1 MNSSYPL
8 LRQMR
13 LFLADQE
20 RALRAASLAQASR
33 SAAPELRALYTRHV
47 DPPEPPTRARAGE
60 TGLTVSTAVQLPA
73 S

>member
-1 MNSSYPL
+1 MNSTYPL

-20 RALRAASLAQASR
+20 RALRAASLAEASR
-33 SAAPELRALYTRHV
+33 TTAPALRALYTRHV
-47 DPPEPPTRARAGE
+47 DPPAIPAPVRAND
-60 TGLTVSTAVQLPA
+60 TGLTVSTAVQMPA